1 MAFVFFL
8 GVVAVFA
15 CIFAYYQNKLGDF
28 KDEIDGENEFRHD
41 DSEVFNRYYKLLKDK
56 KWKNAT

>member
-56 KWKNAT
+56 K